1 MLYIIEGME
10 EMRDNMIVIT
20 GFSNPIKSC
29 TFIMY
34 TYIL

>member
-10 EMRDNMIVIT
+10 EMRDKMIVIT
-20 GFSNPIKSC
+20 CFSTPVKSC
-29 TFIMY
+29 TFIVY